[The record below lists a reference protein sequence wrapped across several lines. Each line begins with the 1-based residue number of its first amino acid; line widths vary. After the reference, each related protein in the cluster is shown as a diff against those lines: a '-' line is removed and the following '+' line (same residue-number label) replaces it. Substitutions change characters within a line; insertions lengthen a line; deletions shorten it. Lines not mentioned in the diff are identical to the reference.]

1 MSVSPVFIVT
11 GALEGLNPTLSK
23 NLKGK
28 PVVFVSANPNI
39 RPEDLYTIWQN

>member
-11 GALEGLNPTLSK
+11 GALEGLNPALSK

-28 PVVFVSANPNI
+28 PVVFVSANPNL
-39 RPEDLYTIWQN
+39 RSEDLYKIW